1 MVNQVIPIHHNSV
14 LSSPIPG
21 KIVKILVHE
30 GDIVAKGQSVFV
42 VESMKM
48 FHELRVTRNGRMTH
62 IAVKEG
68 DFVLPNHHLAY
79 IL

>member
-1 MVNQVIPIHHNSV
+1 MKYIIQPQQNSI
-14 LSSPIPG
+14 LSSPLAG

-30 GDIVAKGQSVFV
+30 GDTVEEGQDTFV

-48 FHELRVTRNGRMTH
+48 FHVLRAAKTGHMRN

-68 DFVLPNHHLAY
+68 DSILPKNHLAY